1 MTQFIDHGVPHSF
14 NLVCEH
20 GALPLSLFRGGIG
33 PLGCRAPFW
42 PLRVLVQARGYA
54 ADQASARGTQA
65 GLQRA
70 TRLLRDPGA
79 QWMGGNVEL
88 SADLGMHEFLFCNK
102 LDGFSFELGGEGTK
116 GIRFMVT
123 PDKLIK

>member
-1 MTQFIDHGVPHSF
+1 MAYLTST
-14 NLVCEH
+14 
-20 GALPLSLFRGGIG
+20 LSQRTPPLFRGGIG

-79 QWMGGNVEL
+79 KWMGGNVEL
-88 SADLGMHEFLFCNK
+88 SAYIGMGKRMCGKK
-102 LDGFSFELGGEGTK
+102 LDHFSLELGSEGAT
-116 GIRFMVT
+116 GNSFHGYA
-123 PDKLIK
+123 